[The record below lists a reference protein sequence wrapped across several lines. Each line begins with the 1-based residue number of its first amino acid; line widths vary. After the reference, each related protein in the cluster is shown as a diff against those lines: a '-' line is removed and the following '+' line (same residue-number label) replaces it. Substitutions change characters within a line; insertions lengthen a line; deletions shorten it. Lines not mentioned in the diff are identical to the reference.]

1 MPIGMRE
8 SFLTPKVVRR
18 VWLSVLLTD
27 FTVVR
32 HSVTWKGSRKQTH
45 ITRRTDRRT
54 EPRRQGWVTTVSPDC
69 PACRRRSRNAFFFD
83 EKFIL
88 VRHLSSSVG

>member
-1 MPIGMRE
+1 MPMGTRE

-32 HSVTWKGSRKQTH
+32 HSVTWKGK
-45 ITRRTDRRT
+45 
-54 EPRRQGWVTTVSPDC
+54 
-69 PACRRRSRNAFFFD
+69 
-83 EKFIL
+83 
-88 VRHLSSSVG
+88 RHR

>member
-1 MPIGMRE
+1 MKKQGGRNAIRTRE

-32 HSVTWKGSRKQTH
+32 HSVTWKGGEEAEVQ
-45 ITRRTDRRT
+45 
-54 EPRRQGWVTTVSPDC
+54 Q
-69 PACRRRSRNAFFFD
+69 
-83 EKFIL
+83 EKK
-88 VRHLSSSVG
+88 

>member
-1 MPIGMRE
+1 MGGQGRRGGGGGLGGVRETVGGFLKKAQVEMPERTQE

-32 HSVTWKGSRKQTH
+32 HSVTWKGGGGRS
-45 ITRRTDRRT
+45 
-54 EPRRQGWVTTVSPDC
+54 VSGEER
-69 PACRRRSRNAFFFD
+69 AG
-83 EKFIL
+83 
-88 VRHLSSSVG
+88 LSP